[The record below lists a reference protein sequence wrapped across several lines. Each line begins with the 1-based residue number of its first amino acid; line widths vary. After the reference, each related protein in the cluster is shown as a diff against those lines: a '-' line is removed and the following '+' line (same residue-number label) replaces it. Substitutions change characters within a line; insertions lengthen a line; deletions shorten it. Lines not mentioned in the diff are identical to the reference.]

1 MNRKNILYTKMG
13 DNYDYILEV
22 LYLGKFRVGKTNLNT
37 PLTKNEVDENKNLPD
52 FEVLGNDKCDYI
64 IEDKNK
70 KYKLQISDTGGIED
84 CSCYYSRTNVFFIFY
99 DPYDKDSFEKA
110 KTYIC
115 EIKNEKEDAI
125 IALIN
130 FNDNLNLETKGNE
143 NVITEEEARTFSDIN
158 SAIFFKISS
167 LEKYE
172 TEIKDLFSLAI
183 RAYLNLLEE
192 KNQKEK
198 KIARKRVK
206 RKKPVIYLYPE
217 EPMDISVQINI
228 KENNNFT
235 VVYPKFNEKNNTWNV
250 HANPNGEITI
260 KNKTYPYLFWEA
272 ESFLIE
278 EINEGFI
285 VKDEDAEIFLEEKL
299 KILGLNEKESTDF
312 ITFWLP
318 VLYENKLSLCNF
330 QSKFYFENFDLN
342 INPKPDTLL
351 RIFIL
356 IKKLNTPIYFKEQ
369 KLESIGRKGFT
380 VVEWGGTNY

>member
-1 MNRKNILYTKMG
+1 MG
-13 DNYDYILEV
+13 DNYDYMLEV
-22 LYLGKFRVGKTNLNT
+22 LYLGKFREGKTNLNT

-52 FEVLGNDKCDYI
+52 LETLGNNQCDDHI
-64 IEDKNK
+64 IEEKDKK
-70 KYKLQISDTGGIED
+70 FKLQISDSDRIED
-84 CSCYYSRTNVFFIFY
+84 CSSYYLGKDFFFIFY
-99 DPYDKDSFEKA
+99 DSYDKDSFEKA

-130 FNDNLNLETKGNE
+130 NNDNLNLEAKGNE
-143 NVITEEEARTFSDIN
+143 NVITEEEARTFSDLN
-158 SAIFFKISS
+158 SVLFFQISN

-172 TEIKDLFSLAI
+172 TEIKELFSLAI
-183 RAYLNLLEE
+183 RKYLNILEE
-192 KNQKEK
+192 KKQKEK
-198 KIARKRVK
+198 TIVRKRVK
-206 RKKPVIYLYPE
+206 RKKPVIYLYPG

-228 KENNNFT
+228 KESNFFT
-235 VVYPKFNEKNNTWNV
+235 VVYPKFNEKNNTWKV
-250 HANPNGEITI
+250 HASPNGEITI
-260 KNKTYPYLFWEA
+260 KNKIYPYLFWEA

-330 QSKFYFENFDLN
+330 QSKFYYDNFELN

-369 KLESIGRKGFT
+369 KLNSIERKGFT